1 MIIHLCFQHI
11 IEMAAILGLV
21 WSMSILGFLY
31 SDVLCIPPFVQPVRS
46 HIFQYTIKY
55 ISSMLFALFKIA
67 FITENALSPSE
78 EIFSKMMLLDT
89 SFVSCDFRKDFAKCL
104 LYQEINPSL
113 SQVLFYALLALFLF
127 NPTKTL
133 RHEARFWTLRV
144 LGRIFCAPF
153 FYVGFADFW
162 LADQLNSLH
171 TVFLDFQYFVCFY
184 IQNSSWTDVT
194 G

>member
-1 MIIHLCFQHI
+1 
-11 IEMAAILGLV
+11 LGV
-21 WSMSILGFLY
+21 
-31 SDVLCIPPFVQPVRS
+31 PPFIQPVRS
-46 HIFQYTIKY
+46 YMFPSRYILIFDNVTN
-55 ISSMLFALFKIA
+55 F
-67 FITENALSPSE
+67 
-78 EIFSKMMLLDT
+78 
-89 SFVSCDFRKDFAKCL
+89 
-104 LYQEINPSL
+104 L
-113 SQVLFYALLALFLF
+113 SQRIDYSFLQMLFYALLALFLF

-144 LGRIFCAPF
+144 LGRVFCAPF

-194 G
+194 GQ